1 MVINQELYQGMLP
14 HPDFLIIP
22 SKKNYQ
28 EWTTSFDGVITI
40 KITYGS
46 LIKNMQPSIFLE
58 QLLHQM
64 VHIYCHIFDIKDT
77 TRQGRY
83 HNANFRRV
91 ARDYGL
97 KVKPESHEGTHII
110 GCQDQVYKIIKQHIS
125 EFDREICCIEKY
137 LRNQTD
143 QTYTYVCP
151 ICNRKVKGEQ
161 GTKLICGYC
170 YTEMITM

>member
-14 HPDFLIIP
+14 HPDFLITL
-22 SKKNYQ
+22 SKKDSQ
-28 EWTTSFDGVITI
+28 EWNTSFDGAITI

-46 LIKNMQPSIFLE
+46 LIKNMEPSIFLE
-58 QLLHQM
+58 HLLHQM
-64 VHIYCHIFDIKDT
+64 VHIYCHIFNIKDT

-91 ARDYGL
+91 ALDYGL
-97 KVKPESHEGTHII
+97 EVKPDSHEGASII
-110 GCQDQVYKIIKQHIS
+110 GCQDHVYRIIKQHIPKF
-125 EFDREICCIEKY
+125 ETEIKNIKKHLEN
-137 LRNQTD
+137 RTD
-143 QTYTYVCP
+143 HTYTYVCP

-161 GTKLICGYC
+161 STKLICGYC